1 MGGVGH
7 RMVRGVRLLS
17 VDEAPRRRPPDR
29 SSGSTGCFGDG
40 ADEVPPICAGTLFRL
55 GVAGARTLDY
65 AWQFDWSPAQRT
77 TCNGKNRPGKKP
89 MPATRRLTLALLL
102 ILSTFALAAD
112 PPFDLVIT
120 NGHIIDGTGSPWYSA
135 DIGIRDGRIAAI
147 GNLSAAAHKRALD
160 AKGRVV
166 APGFVDMLGQSEATI
181 LVDPRL
187 PSKIYQGI
195 TTEITGEGGSAAPLN
210 DAIIAADRAGY
221 EHYKIH
227 PDWRTFRQYFSRLE
241 KQGMGINL
249 ASYVGAT
256 QVRRMVLGDADVP
269 PTPEQLDK
277 MKALV
282 RGAMRAGAVG
292 ASTSL
297 TYAPAPYAKTEEIIA
312 LASEAAQFGGIYATH
327 MRNESDSVL
336 ESIDEAVRIGRE
348 ARIPVEIWHFKVAGK
363 ANFGRMPEL
372 VARIN
377 KARAEGV
384 DVEADTYAY
393 TAWFNSMSAFVP
405 AWAHDGGDAKLI
417 ERLKDPATR
426 ARIRKDM
433 ETPSK
438 DWDNEWDEISSPQD
452 VMISVVQNPALK
464 KFQGT
469 RLTEAAKTLNKDP
482 MDALFDLLIEDK
494 AFTECAVFGMSEP
507 DVALA
512 LQQPWVSVDN
522 DSSGTS
528 PEGILGE
535 EHSHPRAYGTFP
547 RILRKYVREEKKLT
561 LEEAIRKFSAL
572 PAQRMRLADRGV
584 LKQGMWADVV
594 VFNPETVR
602 DLATF
607 DDPNRFSEGM
617 EYGLINGGPRIGN
630 GKMTGARPG
639 EVLREAGYIPSSSAR
654 PV

>member
-1 MGGVGH
+1 M
-7 RMVRGVRLLS
+7 
-17 VDEAPRRRPPDR
+17 
-29 SSGSTGCFGDG
+29 
-40 ADEVPPICAGTLFRL
+40 TL
-55 GVAGARTLDY
+55 
-65 AWQFDWSPAQRT
+65 
-77 TCNGKNRPGKKP
+77 
-89 MPATRRLTLALLL
+89 TRRLTLSFLL
-102 ILSTFALAAD
+102 IVSCFGFAAD
-112 PPFDLVIT
+112 LPFDLVIT
-120 NGHIIDGTGSPWYSA
+120 NGHIIDGTGSPWYSG

-210 DAIIAADRAGY
+210 DAIITADRAGY
-221 EHYKIH
+221 EHYKIN
-227 PDWRTFRQYFSRLE
+227 PDWRTFRQYFARLG

-256 QVRRMVLGDADVP
+256 QVRRMVLGDADVQ

-282 RGAMRAGAVG
+282 RDAMRDGAVG
-292 ASTSL
+292 VSTSL
-297 TYAPAPYAKTEEIIA
+297 MYAPAPYAKTEEIIA
-312 LASEAAQFGGIYATH
+312 LASEASKFGGIYATH

-363 ANFGRMPEL
+363 ANFGHMPEL
-372 VARIN
+372 VARVN

-438 DWDNEWDEISSPQD
+438 DWDNEWDEISGPQD

-464 KFQGT
+464 KFQGK
-469 RLTEAAKTLNKDP
+469 RLTEVARTLNQDP

-535 EHSHPRAYGTFP
+535 EHPHPRAYGTFP

-572 PAQRMRLADRGV
+572 PAQRMRLTDRGV
-584 LKQGMWADVV
+584 LKLGMWADVV
-594 VFNPETVR
+594 VFDPETVR
-602 DLATF
+602 DVATF
-607 DDPNRFSEGM
+607 DDPNRLSEGM
-617 EYGLINGGPRIGN
+617 EYVLINGVPVVEN
-630 GKMTGARPG
+630 GKMTGALPG
-639 EVLREAGYIPSSSAR
+639 KVLRGAGYVP
-654 PV
+654 